1 MRVVRILF
9 IVAAVLVFSGASAAP
24 SAPAAAGP
32 ATSTF
37 DPAVTQQL
45 DDLIDGSLALG
56 ITGITMFID
65 VPGVGHYERTAG
77 TSDFDG
83 TTPLPDDAKFRIGS
97 ITKTFTATVVLQL
110 IEHGVGG
117 LSLDDPISDFAG
129 AWAPATL
136 PFESEVTVE
145 QLLHHTGGIADFTA
159 NMTWQNLAQDE
170 NTAFTPAELVG
181 YAAALPVVGTP
192 TCPSPNASNT
202 APPAPFCYSNT
213 NFVLLG
219 QIVQAVTGNP
229 IEDEIQARILEPL
242 GLAATSYPLTS
253 VAMPPPATEGTGTI
267 VDLDT
272 GQVLDR
278 GPFGPINPSGYG
290 AAGAMISDRADVVT
304 WATALTDGQL
314 LAPASQ
320 TQRLTD
326 LVDTGD
332 ALGAFPGLPGAE
344 TAPFFAS
351 TQYGEGI
358 WKVGQFYGH
367 NGEVN
372 GWEAVALREPG
383 SGVTIVILQNTSVL
397 TGMEVDGQIVN
408 VNLTSF
414 PTNLFANVLGIIP
427 LSAPAPEPAPAPAP
441 VPVPIAVAPRF
452 TG

>member
-1 MRVVRILF
+1 MRGPRIVS
-9 IVAAVLVFSGASAAP
+9 IVAALLVFSGVSAARP
-24 SAPAAAGP
+24 VPAAAAP

-37 DPAVTQQL
+37 DPAVIQQL

-56 ITGITMFID
+56 VTGITMFID
-65 VPGVGHYERTAG
+65 VPGVGQYERTAG

-110 IEHGVGG
+110 IEKGVGG
-117 LSLDDPISDFAG
+117 LSLDDPISNFAG

-145 QLLHHTGGIADFTA
+145 QLLHHTSGIADYTTNA
-159 NMTWQNLAQDE
+159 TWQNLAQDE

-192 TCPSPNASNT
+192 TCASPNANT

-213 NFVLLG
+213 NFLLLG

-229 IEDEIQARILEPL
+229 IEDEIQARILQPL
-242 GLAATSYPLTS
+242 GLAGTSYPLTS
-253 VAMPPPATEGTGTI
+253 VAMPVPPTEGTGTI
-267 VDLDT
+267 IDLGT

-278 GPFGPINPSGYG
+278 GPFGPINPSGFG

-304 WATALTDGQL
+304 WVSALTDGQL
-314 LAPASQ
+314 LAPATQ

-326 LVDTGD
+326 LVDTGEG
-332 ALGAFPGLPGAE
+332 LGAVPGLPGAE

-351 TQYGEGI
+351 TQYGQGI

-367 NGEVN
+367 NGEVS

-397 TGMEVDGQIVN
+397 TGTEVDGQIVN

-427 LSAPAPEPAPAPAP
+427 LSKPAPARAPA
-441 VPVPIAVAPRF
+441 PVPIAVAPRF